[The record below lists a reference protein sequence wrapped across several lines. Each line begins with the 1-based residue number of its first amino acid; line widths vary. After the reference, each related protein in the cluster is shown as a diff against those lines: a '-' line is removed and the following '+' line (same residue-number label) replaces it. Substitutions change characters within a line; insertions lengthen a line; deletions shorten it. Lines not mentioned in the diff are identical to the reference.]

1 MIFNHLPELLG
12 LLVLG
17 LLIFGP
23 KRMIEAGSQLGRMLR
38 ETQAA
43 LKEMDWGLGDEKLPN
58 LFGSSQ
64 TRLGKL
70 SQIAQ
75 AMTAPRADD
84 APVSSAAHAPSSA
97 TVESTAQVV
106 EAAAPAATAQAPSDS
121 PAE

>member
-43 LKEMDWGLGDEKLPN
+43 LKDMDWGMGDGKAPN

-64 TRLGKL
+64 TPLGKL
-70 SQIAQ
+70 SQLAQ

-84 APVSSAAHAPSSA
+84 APASSATHAATSA
-97 TVESTAQVV
+97 TVETTAQVV
-106 EAAAPAATAQAPSDS
+106 EATAQAPSDS